1 MLPSANEV
9 ESVSEFTARV
19 KYVLEKEIR
28 SVWVRGEVSNL
39 RRQAS
44 GHVYFSL
51 KDAGSQVSGV
61 MFRRDA
67 VKQDVELQ
75 NGMQVVVFGEISV
88 YAPRGNYQLIIRM
101 TLEDGLGRLQ
111 REFELLK
118 HKLADEGLFDRDRK
132 RPIPRFPQTVGLITS
147 ASGAALQDMLR
158 ILKRREWRGRIV
170 ILPSKVQG
178 EGAATEMIEQVQR
191 AKELGIF
198 DLLVIGRGGGSLE
211 DLWCF
216 NDESL
221 VRALAD
227 CPIPVMSAVGHEID
241 FTLCD
246 FVADMRAETPSG
258 AAEIISSH
266 LVELLR
272 SYHNLRDRLEQGCDW
287 CIGDLK
293 ERLEQMR
300 YRFDMLHPKKRWEAA
315 NQRLDDLDARFHG
328 LTKTMLQG
336 CRQKMMEVAQGLYPL
351 HPSQRLHAARI
362 SLKGV
367 EGRFAWHHEQALCV
381 SHERL
386 RHVGVLLKSLSPEHT
401 LRRGYVML
409 QDATSDEYITRARDV
424 DSGSRIKVRF
434 ADGEKKMRAD

>member
-1 MLPSANEV
+1 MKDMGEV

-118 HKLADEGLFDRDRK
+118 HKLADEGLFDRGRK
-132 RPIPRFPQTVGLITS
+132 RPIPGFPQTVGLITS

-170 ILPSKVQG
+170 VLPSKVQG
-178 EGAATEMIEQVQR
+178 EGAAAEMIKQVQR

-198 DLLVIGRGGGSLE
+198 DLLIIGRGGGSLE

-227 CPIPVMSAVGHEID
+227 CPIPIISAVGHEID

-246 FVADMRAETPSG
+246 FVADLRAETPSG
-258 AAEIISSH
+258 AAEVISSH
-266 LVELLR
+266 YVELKRHCQDLK
-272 SYHNLRDRLEQGCDW
+272 DRLEQVVDW
-287 CIGDLK
+287 LVSDVK
-293 ERLEQMR
+293 ERLGQFQ
-300 YRFDMLHPKKRWEAA
+300 YRFEMLHPKRRFEALS
-315 NQRLDDLDARFHG
+315 QRLDDVSARFHG
-328 LTKTMLQG
+328 LAKECLQG
-336 CRQKMMEVAQGLYPL
+336 HRHKMMEVTQCFFPL
-351 HPSQRLHAARI
+351 HPSQRLLAEKNNVKA
-362 SLKGV
+362 V
-367 EGRFAWHHEQALCV
+367 EGRFLWHHKQALSV
-381 SHERL
+381 PRERL
-386 RHVGVLLKSLSPEHT
+386 RHAAVLLRSLSPEHT
-401 LRRGYVML
+401 LKRGYVML
-409 QDATSDEYITRARDV
+409 RDSKSGRFISKAEEVVEGQVLKAR
-424 DSGSRIKVRF
+424 F
-434 ADGEKKMRAD
+434 CDGEKELVAE